1 MELKTIRYEELQ
13 DHAERDLVK
22 RAMQLSRYEIPDLAG
37 SDPGKYPIQGTL
49 CITEEPVQ
57 EYLYAGNAGQLALL
71 TDQWIR
77 KKAIS
82 RNIFKKRQEDFLQK
96 YAEVTAL
103 RETLQQL
110 QQLCKE
116 RQELTSMQD
125 AVKNSLLVSDHER
138 RTIFLKNKIAQRKYL
153 GRELERKQHQSEDIE
168 KKLGHLERQAAQ
180 KQAQIKDT
188 ENRIAT
194 TYAGVFA
201 RFLHRRE
208 AEAETAANAALK
220 AQAEAFRKEAD
231 DLMAEIKE
239 AEKQRRQI
247 LEEYAS
253 LHSQDERLSEEIGK
267 DERSLERIQKSFDA
281 LNERTEAISRCEEK
295 IRQLAANGPLQGYAF
310 AQLTDIG
317 ASTERPQCLVNA
329 LDALSNAAEDYLKAV
344 LGISEIQ
351 KQLVLLRD
359 MLKGEVIEDAQV
371 KANAMKWVLL
381 CIPVLCMSASCVEEC
396 GLGELPAALLE

>member
-1 MELKTIRYEELQ
+1 MELRTIRYEELQ

-168 KKLGHLERQAAQ
+168 KKLGHRQRQAAQ

-208 AEAETAANAALK
+208 AEAETAPQPSQFGIFPFQRAAFPEGDHAETVAFLRAYVAASGSDHGIQRQRRSVRPF
-220 AQAEAFRKEAD
+220 AQPHRYSVGKEFGPGRSGQVRIAFRN
-231 DLMAEIKE
+231 
-239 AEKQRRQI
+239 
-247 LEEYAS
+247 Y
-253 LHSQDERLSEEIGK
+253 G
-267 DERSLERIQKSFDA
+267 
-281 LNERTEAISRCEEK
+281 
-295 IRQLAANGPLQGYAF
+295 
-310 AQLTDIG
+310 TDG
-317 ASTERPQCLVNA
+317 VA
-329 LDALSNAAEDYLKAV
+329 
-344 LGISEIQ
+344 
-351 KQLVLLRD
+351 
-359 MLKGEVIEDAQV
+359 AQV
-371 KANAMKWVLL
+371 Q
-381 CIPVLCMSASCVEEC
+381 
-396 GLGELPAALLE
+396 LPDPRVDPRFSHAA